1 MSKKI
6 WNTALFIWA
15 AFFGALVGLLAC
27 IFILLKESLGA
38 KRNDAS
44 QTNIFLAN
52 KRRAILFY
60 TVLSRIYDIINPFF
74 YDNSMRRKV
83 VELAN
88 IRHDY
93 KVLDVGC
100 GTGYT
105 TEAILRTLGHG
116 EVVGIDLTPQ
126 QLRKS
131 MEKLKSKRLV
141 LMRGDAEGLPFR
153 EEVFNAT
160 VSVGAVE
167 YFPNP
172 KKAVQEM
179 MRVVKSDGKIAIGGP
194 EFRWFKKLSLNRM
207 LYAPA
212 EEELTQLCN
221 DVGLTDVK
229 TFLFGVDTYF
239 GTGNY
244 AVLVIATKP

>member
-1 MSKKI
+1 M
-6 WNTALFIWA
+6 WNTALFTWA

-27 IFILLKESLGA
+27 IFILLRESLGA
-38 KRNDAS
+38 KRDNAS
-44 QTNIFLAN
+44 QTRIFLAD
-52 KRRAILFY
+52 KGRAILFY

-74 YDNSMRRKV
+74 YDNSMRGKV

-88 IRHDY
+88 IHPDY

-116 EVVGIDLTPQ
+116 EIVGIDLTPQ

-131 MEKLKSKRLV
+131 IEKLKSKRLV
-141 LMRGDAEGLPFR
+141 LMRGDAENLPFK
-153 EEVFNAT
+153 EGIFNAT

-172 KKAVQEM
+172 KNAVQEM

-212 EEELTQLCN
+212 QEELTELCN

-239 GTGNY
+239 GTNNY